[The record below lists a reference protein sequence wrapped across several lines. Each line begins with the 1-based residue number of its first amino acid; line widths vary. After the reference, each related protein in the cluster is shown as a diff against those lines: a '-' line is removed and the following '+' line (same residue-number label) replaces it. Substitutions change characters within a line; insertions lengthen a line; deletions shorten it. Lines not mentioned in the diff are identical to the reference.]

1 MQALADQDSRDR
13 GAHCLIENVYR
24 RSDLLV
30 LVLALTAVSAA
41 SSSYTAYKTYLMTDG
56 KAVPKR
62 R

>member
-1 MQALADQDSRDR
+1 MPRWMLM
-13 GAHCLIENVYR
+13 
-24 RSDLLV
+24 

-56 KAVPKR
+56 KAAPKR